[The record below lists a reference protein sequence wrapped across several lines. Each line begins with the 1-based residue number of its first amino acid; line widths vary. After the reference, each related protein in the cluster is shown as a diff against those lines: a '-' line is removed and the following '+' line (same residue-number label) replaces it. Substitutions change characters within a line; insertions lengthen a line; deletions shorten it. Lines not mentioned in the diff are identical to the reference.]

1 MKNVMIAFETLEG
14 ITEKEMQEGKVNPG
28 YKYCGT
34 HMIFDI
40 KLDVKFTRKTRLV
53 DNGHKT
59 NSPLSITY
67 FSVVSR

>member
-1 MKNVMIAFETLEG
+1 MIIAFEILEG
-14 ITEKEMQEGKVNPG
+14 ITEKEIQEGKVNPG

-40 KLDVKFTRKTRLV
+40 KLDVKFIRKTRLV
-53 DNGHKT
+53 DNGQKT
-59 NSPLSITY
+59 NSPFSFTY